1 MEVHRQE
8 KNKDS
13 LFYLKDFDLELS
25 FVVKQSA
32 KNKAELKYE
41 VVTLGTES
49 EKAREKTLKITLH
62 MQMLPATPIRVEP
75 STKPIEVEGKVA
87 GTSHDNYISR

>member
-1 MEVHRQE
+1 M
-8 KNKDS
+8 
-13 LFYLKDFDLELS
+13 KDFDLELS
-25 FVVKQSA
+25 FVVKASA

-49 EKAREKTLKITLH
+49 EKAREKTHKITLP

-75 STKPIEVEGKVA
+75 SANPIEVEGKVVEPLPLVKNK
-87 GTSHDNYISR
+87 DKR